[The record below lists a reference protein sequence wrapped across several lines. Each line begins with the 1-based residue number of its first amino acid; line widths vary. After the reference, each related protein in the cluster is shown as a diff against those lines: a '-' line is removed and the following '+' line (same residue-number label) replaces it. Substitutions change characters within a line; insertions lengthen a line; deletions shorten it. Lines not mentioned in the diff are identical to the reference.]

1 MLEKYAQEISEY
13 LSAMMGRSII
23 ITDTCGIII
32 GAPEKER
39 IGEFHP
45 PSVPCIK
52 YKKMSFDDEES
63 ARKLGVRYP
72 GSIVPLFFKGN
83 VVGTAAIAGDPQVVL
98 QFSTLVKNQI
108 ESMLRER
115 IYASSLQAP
124 QCKINKLVKDMA
136 SFDPRIEDHALI
148 PDRAERLGIQLDLPR
163 GVIAIFFANFRGLG
177 LENNPVRLPYKSHRD
192 PLSDE
197 VDYSATHSRVI
208 EILREIFPDP
218 QNIIASVSRDR
229 FVILWRLEESD
240 DENNISATLE
250 RAKERC
256 SEISNNLRNGAI
268 ETIIG
273 IGHPA
278 KNLYELPLAYTNAW
292 EVVSI
297 AEKLSLAPGIYCFT
311 DMLLK
316 HMLFSMRPNYSLRY
330 LEKQIADS
338 CPASDAQELA
348 ETFCVYCECFFSK
361 QKAAEQLHIHRNTL
375 AYRLD
380 RIEEKFGVSMDNFEQ
395 IFSLYLTLQMKQLGI
410 AGGAQNE
417 TAHQ

>member
-13 LSAMMGRSII
+13 LSAMLGRSII
-23 ITDTCGIII
+23 ITDTSGIII

-39 IGEFHP
+39 IGDFHP
-45 PSVPCIK
+45 TSVPCIK
-52 YKKMSFDDEES
+52 YKKMSFDDEDS
-63 ARKLGVRYP
+63 ARKMGVRYP
-72 GSIVPLFFKGN
+72 GSVMPLFFKGN

-115 IYASSLQAP
+115 VYASSLQAP
-124 QCKINKLVKDMA
+124 QCRINKLVKDMS
-136 SFDPRIEDHALI
+136 SFDPRIEDHALL
-148 PDRAERLGIQLDLPR
+148 PERAERLGIQLDLPR

-177 LENNPVRLPYKSHRD
+177 LENNPVRLPYKSSHD

-197 VDYSATHSRVI
+197 IDYSTTHGRVI
-208 EILREIFPDP
+208 EILREVFPDP

-229 FVILWRLEESD
+229 FVILWRLEESEEKD
-240 DENNISATLE
+240 ISAAIE
-250 RAKERC
+250 HAKERC
-256 SEISNNLRNGAI
+256 SEISNNLRDGAI

-273 IGHPA
+273 IGHTA

-297 AEKLSLAPGIYCFT
+297 AEKLSLDPGIYCFT

-338 CPASDAQELA
+338 CTASDTHELA
-348 ETFCVYCECFFSK
+348 ETFCIYCESFFSK
-361 QKAAEQLHIHRNTL
+361 QKAAELLHIHRNTL
-375 AYRLD
+375 AYRLE
-380 RIEEKFGVSMDNFEQ
+380 RIEEKFGVSLDNFEQ
-395 IFSLYLTLQMKQLGI
+395 AFSLYLTLQMKRLGI
-410 AGGAQNE
+410 SGGTPNE
-417 TAHQ
+417 TTS